1 MQDYPRVTTA
11 TRTEKSNVTYLQVMD
26 AVADNKNTL
35 IQLLSGLQEQ
45 FISNR
50 IHKYII
56 LEGNAKLYKVVQSL
70 KFEHGECF
78 KLLIPF
84 PGDWHMLINY
94 QHAIMKPYFDAG
106 LKGLAKV
113 VGYHIAAIKSCE
125 QFKRTHHFIMEVW
138 EAVYMS
144 ILSTFY

>member
-1 MQDYPRVTTA
+1 
-11 TRTEKSNVTYLQVMD
+11 MD

-35 IQLLSGLQEQ
+35 IQLLSDLQEQ

-78 KLLIPF
+78 KLLI
-84 PGDWHMLINY
+84 NY
-94 QHAIMKPYFDAG
+94 QHAIMKPYFDVG

-138 EAVYMS
+138 EAVYIN